1 MLECGEQISCTD
13 NFLLAFFNHRAKRGG
28 SLFEGSSV
36 GEEGSRSDPKFA
48 WGARLRSLVFTTTF
62 APNVEIFG

>member
-1 MLECGEQISCTD
+1 MG
-13 NFLLAFFNHRAKRGG
+13 NMALLWEGYGIFNHRAKRGG

-48 WGARLRSLVFTTTF
+48 LGARLRSLVFSTSF